1 MYNNYLQIMYNKV
14 FIHLLTYYHTMT
26 TTNILW
32 IKTLMFGKNVNGD
45 VFTEFLI
52 NNSVLYFKKI
62 GWNFVCFNL
71 KYFKNFNTMFT
82 KFFHFSIVC
91 LILLNKHLA
100 YWLFPEY
107 IFYPY
112 TLESIQLMFFYLLV
126 NLLLVS

>member
-62 GWNFVCFNL
+62 G
-71 KYFKNFNTMFT
+71 
-82 KFFHFSIVC
+82 
-91 LILLNKHLA
+91 
-100 YWLFPEY
+100 
-107 IFYPY
+107 
-112 TLESIQLMFFYLLV
+112 
-126 NLLLVS
+126 